1 MNLVYFSHSYRK
13 EDADSVRY
21 FGRLLRSEGLLPSLD
36 PPSESVN
43 TSKLER
49 HLRSSDG
56 MVAVLTWRKEGISK
70 YILFEISL
78 CRRARKPLLVF
89 IEDTLPDDIIP
100 ASILQRR
107 FSRRSY
113 LRQTREHRHALQIL
127 KNYIGEEPPP
137 QYQPPTTRRSC
148 LLVGIEDLPNEASKM
163 VPSWIESHGYKVI
176 ESQSLSPFRFQDAAI
191 YEALLSV
198 DLALCNVDS
207 TISSSQYLLGAIQAL
222 FVPSITFTSNTSY
235 NYHPNIPTEFQPRFS
250 NVTNRDSFEQVLNFE
265 LELFEED
272 FIELDKQEEVEN
284 YASLLV
290 DMAPLEGRYES
301 STRQFFSKEIIMGN
315 KISFGNV
322 SGSIIN
328 VDSTLEQV
336 TQSIGTA
343 SHVDEVSKKQLTE
356 LVEQL
361 KTELQKLPI
370 AKREEA
376 EAIADS
382 AKALIEAGTK
392 AQPNKPTVK
401 ITADG
406 LKKAAENLAGVLP
419 TVISIASGIIKTIF
433 QLSGIPIP

>member
-1 MNLVYFSHSYRK
+1 
-13 EDADSVRY
+13 
-21 FGRLLRSEGLLPSLD
+21 
-36 PPSESVN
+36 
-43 TSKLER
+43 
-49 HLRSSDG
+49 
-56 MVAVLTWRKEGISK
+56 
-70 YILFEISL
+70 
-78 CRRARKPLLVF
+78 
-89 IEDTLPDDIIP
+89 
-100 ASILQRR
+100 
-107 FSRRSY
+107 
-113 LRQTREHRHALQIL
+113 
-127 KNYIGEEPPP
+127 
-137 QYQPPTTRRSC
+137 
-148 LLVGIEDLPNEASKM
+148 M

-406 LKKAAENLAGVLP
+406 LKKAAENLAGVMP